1 MAYVQPNSVIQLFRG
16 INLDNRY
23 LHTIYFANAS
33 AQNSWFSGKVYKT
46 YQGQSYTRY
55 TRNQIK
61 IKDDATSLL
70 DCTYMRFMNDRAVD
84 KWFYAFINAVEYIN
98 ENTALVTY
106 EIDVMQTWFI
116 QNGSIRPCRV
126 LREHVNDDTFG
137 VNLEA
142 EPCGSDVYK
151 MDLIT
156 RSNLFTATSLIVNTT
171 PTRDPS
177 STDVVN
183 NDLFNCTEYMTAT
196 CRDAQ
201 GNVDANALANIASA
215 IGIVLGGNWDV
226 GQQSATLIDLFTFPT
241 EFAHKDVQS
250 NIHTITVNHPL
261 TMGAYTPKNKK
272 LLTYPYTYLGGTT
285 KDGDSGIYRWEYFA
299 GINTAGQ
306 VTFKAYG
313 SPIAGGQIMC
323 YPHTYDGVIDNI
335 DCKLV
340 MDNFPKN
347 PFAYD
352 AYQAW
357 VASGGKTKWE
367 MARDITNIRGLTALA
382 KSASNVSMGQGM
394 NGVASAG
401 RNAYAMEQNG
411 GATAGLLAGMTGGLN
426 QTIQSSLNYVN
437 TTLDVLEAKNKIA
450 YQFAD
455 VTYAPS
461 MLLSNATPNLAVSLD
476 ELDFHFFNVHV
487 EEDEAKRLD
496 DFFSCFG
503 YRVNRVKTPNIT
515 GRAYWNFVQT
525 ENCVIAGDMPSSSK
539 EAIARIFDGGITF
552 WHNGDNV
559 GNYSISISDGTI
571 NNPIV

>member
-1 MAYVQPNSVIQLFRG
+1 MAYVQPNSIVQLFKG

-23 LHTIYFANAS
+23 MHTIYFASES
-33 AQNSWFSGKVYKT
+33 AQNTWFTSKVT
-46 YQGQSYTRY
+46 YTFQQISYTRY
-55 TRNQIK
+55 TRNSIK
-61 IKDDATSLL
+61 LKADTTDIM
-70 DCTYMRFMNDRAVD
+70 DCTYLRFKNDRNVD
-84 KWFYAFINAVEYIN
+84 KWFYAFITAVEYIN
-98 ENTALVTY
+98 ENTCLVSY

-116 QNGSIRPCRV
+116 QSGSIRPCRV

-137 VNLEA
+137 SNLEA

-156 RSNLFTATSLIVNTT
+156 RSNLFTQTSLVINVT
-171 PTRDPS
+171 PTSDSDP
-177 STDVVN
+177 VIN
-183 NDLFNCTEYMTAT
+183 NELYNGTKFYIAPFRT
-196 CRDAQ
+196 AQ
-201 GNVDANALANIASA
+201 GTVDPASVANITVALKLA
-215 IGIVLGGNWDV
+215 LGGSWDTQ
-226 GQQSATLIDLFTFPT
+226 QQSAQLIDMFTFPT
-241 EFAHKDVQS
+241 AFSSMSVES
-250 NIHTITVNHPL
+250 NIHTITVTHPT
-261 TMGAYTPKNKK
+261 TMGTYTPKNKK

-313 SPIAGGQIMC
+313 SPIGGGQIMC

-335 DCKLV
+335 DCKMV

-357 VASGGKTKWE
+357 VASGGKTRLE
-367 MARDITNIRGLTALA
+367 TQRDITNIRGITALMS
-382 KSASNVSMGQGM
+382 SASNLTMGQGM
-394 NGVASAG
+394 SGVATAG
-401 RNAYAMEQNG
+401 RSAYSMEQNG
-411 GATAGLLAGMTGGLN
+411 ATAGGIAGMTGGLN
-426 QTIQSSLNYVN
+426 NLVQASMNYVN
-437 TTLDVLEAKNKIA
+437 TALDVVEAKNKIN

-455 VTYAPS
+455 ARYVPDMVFGS
-461 MLLSNATPNLAVSLD
+461 ATPNLAVSLD
-476 ELDFHFFNVHV
+476 ELDFHFFNVYV
-487 EEDEAKRLD
+487 EEDEAKRID

-503 YRVNRVKTPNIT
+503 YQVNRVKTPNIT
-515 GRAYWNFVQT
+515 GRQYWNYVQT
-525 ENCVIAGDMPSSSK
+525 ENCVIAGNMPSSSK

-559 GNYSISISDGTI
+559 GNYAISTSSGTI

>member
-1 MAYVQPNSVIQLFRG
+1 MSYVQPNSIVQLFKG

-23 LHTIYFANAS
+23 MHTIYFASES
-33 AQNSWFSGKVYKT
+33 AQNTWFTSKVT
-46 YQGQSYTRY
+46 YTFQQISYTRY
-55 TRNQIK
+55 TKNTIK
-61 IKDDATSLL
+61 LKADTTDIM
-70 DCTYMRFMNDRAVD
+70 DCTYLRFKNDRNVD
-84 KWFYAFINAVEYIN
+84 KWFYAFITSVEYVN
-98 ENTALVTY
+98 ENTCLIAY

-116 QNGSIRPCRV
+116 QSGSIRPCRV
-126 LREHVNDDTFG
+126 LREHVSDDTFG
-137 VNLEA
+137 ANLEV
-142 EPCGSDVYK
+142 EPVGSDVYK

-156 RSNLFTATSLIVNTT
+156 RSNLFTETSLIVNIT
-171 PTRDPS
+171 PTRNLPS
-177 STDVVN
+177 SEVVN
-183 NDLFNCTEYMTAT
+183 NDLFNCTEFLVAQ

-201 GNVDANALANIASA
+201 GNVNASALANIARS
-215 IGIVLGGNWDV
+215 IGTLLGGNWDV
-226 GQQSATLIDLFTFPT
+226 NEQSAELLDLFTFPT
-241 EFAHKDVQS
+241 AFSSTSVAS
-250 NIHTITVNHPL
+250 NTHTITVNHP
-261 TMGAYTPKNKK
+261 TSMGTYTPKNKK

-335 DCKLV
+335 DCKMV

-357 VASGGKTKWE
+357 VASGGKTRLE
-367 MARDITNIRGLTALA
+367 TQRDITNIRGLTALM
-382 KSASNVSMGQGM
+382 KSASNLTMGQGM
-394 NGVASAG
+394 NGVSTAG
-401 RNAYAMEQNG
+401 RNAYSMEQNG
-411 GATAGLLAGMTGGLN
+411 ATANGIAGMTGGLN
-426 QTIQSSLNYVN
+426 STIQASLNYVETALN
-437 TTLDVLEAKNKIA
+437 VVEAKNKIN

-455 VTYAPS
+455 AYYAPTMVMGS
-461 MLLSNATPNLAVSLD
+461 ATPNLAVSLD
-476 ELDFHFFNVHV
+476 ELDFHFFNVYV

-503 YRVNRVKTPNIT
+503 YQVNRVKTPNIT
-515 GRAYWNFVQT
+515 GRQYWNFVQT
-525 ENCVIAGDMPSSSK
+525 ENCVIAGNMPSSSK

-559 GNYSISISDGTI
+559 GNYAISTSSGTI